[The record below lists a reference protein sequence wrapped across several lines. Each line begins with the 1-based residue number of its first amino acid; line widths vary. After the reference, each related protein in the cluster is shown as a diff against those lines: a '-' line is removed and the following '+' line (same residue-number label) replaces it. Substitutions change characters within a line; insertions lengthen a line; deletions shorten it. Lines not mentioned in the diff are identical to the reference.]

1 MNDVVHLVAAVI
13 CIRSN
18 LSKVSRNVRRRPN
31 PGVAHTV
38 IAEHCA
44 EICVAETDDHSS
56 DPEAERQADLC
67 VLTPGL
73 LQQHPLLPCRASSPP
88 PTVCVYRTYVRA
100 H

>member
-38 IAEHCA
+38 IASIA
-44 EICVAETDDHSS
+44 LKFASL
-56 DPEAERQADLC
+56 RQMII
-67 VLTPGL
+67 
-73 LQQHPLLPCRASSPP
+73 
-88 PTVCVYRTYVRA
+88 VRP
-100 H
+100 